1 MDYPLEVRIYCFL
14 NDLKIAINT
23 GHEKIGGGREEV
35 LDKLLAAL
43 RESR

>member
-23 GHEKIGGGREEV
+23 GHEKIGGGREAE
-35 LDKLLAAL
+35 LDKLLADL
-43 RESR
+43 RERR